1 MPKTTFSLAHSK
13 LFAAQVAH
21 RISPFIADLIVIAIV
36 ALLLGV
42 MR

>member
-21 RISPFIADLIVIAIV
+21 SISSFIDVITIAVV
-36 ALLLGV
+36 ALVLGV